1 MNAGF
6 DSLRTQLIAMF
17 AIKGQPND
25 VSNLL
30 TTFVVMYIIEAVMK
44 YLPTLAQK
52 IETYV
57 ERYIQTKLKE
67 TTSGLKKEYS
77 RTDIGEKKEYIIT
90 FKRNFKGSVTNTSQ
104 QQSSSG
110 GNVSF
115 EYEICDCILEKMTT
129 VNDAGSLEYNRFFY
143 VNHTRPFKL
152 DKHVTV
158 QIKKIELSADS
169 ELQYIEFECKS
180 DTYNLH
186 QLHSYIQDI
195 VKESRIKKQNKLGS
209 QLYYFNEHIKP
220 LGKDTDGM
228 IVYRN
233 APEMMAFQMTKF
245 FTTKTIHT
253 LFGPEIEAVR
263 KRLHLFINNP
273 EWYSQKGIPY
283 TFGLLIHG
291 EPGCGKTS
299 LCKAIAGM
307 TSRHIINLSLHQ
319 YSTKRQLHNLF
330 FEERIQI
337 EKPGGMNEFLI
348 LPIDKRVY
356 IIEDI
361 DCMTDIVLDRS
372 IQQRNKPKELN
383 YRDTVKHI
391 EPQLLHS
398 SDDQDEYETMQT
410 NEVVQNVVSEVV
422 DDKRKKMEE
431 NLDDKLTLSFLLNLL
446 DGVLETPGRII
457 IMTTNYPEKL
467 DKALVRPGRVD
478 MNICFK
484 KCTHMTIVHMLSHF
498 YDRDISTF
506 DTYIFADS
514 KFTPA
519 EVYQIMFNY
528 IDNVEKACNELC
540 A

>member
-1 MNAGF
+1 MNSGF
-6 DSLRTQLIAMF
+6 DALRTQLIAMF
-17 AIKGQPND
+17 AIKGQPSD
-25 VSNLL
+25 ISSLL
-30 TTFVVMYIIEAVMK
+30 TTFIVMYLIEICMK
-44 YLPTLAQK
+44 HLPSIFQK
-52 IETYV
+52 IETYF
-57 ERYIQTKLKE
+57 ERYFQLKIKE
-67 TTSGLKKEYS
+67 TSKHLKTSGFTDDSKKEY
-77 RTDIGEKKEYIIT
+77 TIT
-90 FKRNFKGSVTNTSQ
+90 FKRNFKGNAPSQNGQ
-104 QQSSSG
+104 QQTNSTPL
-110 GNVSF
+110 
-115 EYEICDCILEKMTT
+115 EYEICDCLLEKMTT

-143 VNHTRPFKL
+143 VNHLRPFKL
-152 DKHVTV
+152 DKYVTV
-158 QIKKIELSADS
+158 QVKKIELSADS

-180 DTYNLH
+180 ETYNLH
-186 QLHSYIQDI
+186 QLHSFIQEI

-220 LGKDTDGM
+220 LMKDSNGS

-233 APEMMAFQMTKF
+233 APDMMSFQMTKF

-253 LFGPEIEAVR
+253 IFGPEIETVK
-263 KRLHLFINNP
+263 KRLDLFVNHP

-299 LCKAIAGM
+299 LCKAISHM

-319 YSTKRQLHNLF
+319 YTTKRQLHNLF

-348 LPIDKRVY
+348 LPIDKRIY

-361 DCMTDIVLDRS
+361 DCMTDIVLDRKEKVEYLQPHS
-372 IQQRNKPKELN
+372 LEDYSNNNGLQSVSLDDDDSYTTLQPNEKVVEPKINSAGYE
-383 YRDTVKHI
+383 
-391 EPQLLHS
+391 
-398 SDDQDEYETMQT
+398 DE
-410 NEVVQNVVSEVV
+410 
-422 DDKRKKMEE
+422 KRKRMEE

-484 KCTHMTIVHMLSHF
+484 KCTHTTILDMLVHF
-498 YDRDISTF
+498 YEVDKDSLK
-506 DTYIFADS
+506 DYSFADGI
-514 KFTPA
+514 FTPA
-519 EVYQIMFNY
+519 EVYQIMFNH
-528 IDNVEKACNELC
+528 IQTMEEACNKLC
-540 A
+540 INVI